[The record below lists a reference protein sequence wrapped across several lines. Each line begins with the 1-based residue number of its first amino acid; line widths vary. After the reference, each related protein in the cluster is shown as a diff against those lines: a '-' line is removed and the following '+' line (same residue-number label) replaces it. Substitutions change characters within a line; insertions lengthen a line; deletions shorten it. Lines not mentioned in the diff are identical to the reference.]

1 MSTGASAHVEDL
13 ILAELDDALSTA
25 EHQALNAHAARCA
38 RCSSFRL
45 EQRTLHRAAA
55 GRPFS
60 SMDLSLGH
68 DLVWRRL
75 AEPRVARTTAYWRT
89 AWGAVALAAM
99 LAVIAGA
106 TLTFGLRQ
114 GVARPDSSTVVIARV
129 ETDMAIAA
137 GTLTVTE
144 RLGADRAR
152 QVVVLADLRLL
163 ATSTAGLLEIRAQQ
177 RGESYGVLAA
187 LPALAGVTRAHLE
200 GTFLPLPVNSSE
212 HYDVWIHIE
221 ADGRVYESAP
231 ILLRITSDRT
241 GTHARPD

>member
-1 MSTGASAHVEDL
+1 MTAGASAHVEDL
-13 ILAELDDALSTA
+13 ILAELDDALSAA
-25 EHQALNAHAARCA
+25 EHQTLNAHAAHCA
-38 RCSSFRL
+38 RCSAFRL

-60 SMDLSLGH
+60 SMDLSLGR

-75 AEPRVARTTAYWRT
+75 AEPRVVRATASWQT
-89 AWGAVALAAM
+89 AWGVVAIAAM
-99 LAVIAGA
+99 LALIAAA

-114 GVARPDSSTVVIARV
+114 GVARPDSSTVVIAQV
-129 ETDMAIAA
+129 ETDMPIAA
-137 GTLTVTE
+137 GTLVVTE

-163 ATSTAGLLEIRAQQ
+163 STSTTGLLEIRAQQ
-177 RGESYGVLAA
+177 PGESYGVLAV
-187 LPALAGVTRAHLE
+187 LPALAGVTRAHVE
-200 GTFLPLPVNSSE
+200 GAFPPLPVNSSA

-241 GTHARPD
+241 GTHARRD